1 MLSAAK
7 KTPLKRERSNN
18 MTYEEA
24 YDLYRKMWEKK
35 LAKGNRPGPSAP
47 PTSDNISKADSAA

>member
-1 MLSAAK
+1 MN
-7 KTPLKRERSNN
+7 T

-35 LAKGNRPGPSAP
+35 LAKGNRPDPSAP
-47 PTSDNISKADSAA
+47 PTSDPAIKADSAA